1 MCMKYSKRFKF
12 QANLNRTKLNNTYK
26 NVIHKEGTIF
36 AQLKQRI
43 YTYIL
48 TEYICNNQ
56 KWVWDI
62 FVAGCMVLI
71 LTEYLSFESET
82 YLLMLAI

>member
-56 KWVWDI
+56 K
-62 FVAGCMVLI
+62 
-71 LTEYLSFESET
+71 
-82 YLLMLAI
+82 